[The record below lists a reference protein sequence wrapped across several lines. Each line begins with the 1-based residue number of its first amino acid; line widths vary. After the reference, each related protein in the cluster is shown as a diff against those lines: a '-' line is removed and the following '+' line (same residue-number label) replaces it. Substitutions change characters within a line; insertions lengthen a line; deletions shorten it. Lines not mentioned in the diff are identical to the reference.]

1 MPGALKKITTRAK
14 TIYKKGG
21 TWKGAIKKAGVEYRA
36 GKLGRVGKSGRKK
49 VARKRKRVGAT
60 PARSA
65 AVKKVRRLHKAEG
78 RAMKALGSVNAHV
91 NAAKSLLKND
101 IAQLETRRVI
111 ATTKKSIR
119 HLNKMIA
126 EKNRQYRALS

>member
-1 MPGALKKITTRAK
+1 MPGALKKITAK
-14 TIYKKGG
+14 AKAIYKKGG
-21 TWKGAIKKAGVEYRA
+21 SWKGAIKKASAAYRA
-36 GKLGRVGKSGRKK
+36 GKLGRVGKSGKK
-49 VARKRKRVGAT
+49 KTVKRKRVGAT
-60 PARSA
+60 PKRSA
-65 AVKKVRRLHKAEG
+65 AVRKVRRLHKAEG

-91 NAAKSLLKND
+91 NAAKSLLKQD

-119 HLNKMIA
+119 HLNRMIA